1 MPSDTNEKRR
11 TDPWDIWTPGIDRA
25 FDALERISV
34 LIRENE
40 DWDDAYAYKLGAS
53 ARRYA
58 SQCPRG
64 FRLGLEMVL
73 SEHGNLAAIQGW
85 LSEAPDKDISIP
97 NDSLDRE

>member
-1 MPSDTNEKRR
+1 MPSDTNPEHR
-11 TDPWDIWTPGIDRA
+11 TNPWDVWIPGRDRA

-34 LIRENE
+34 LIRAEG

-85 LSEAPDKDISIP
+85 LSEAPDKDIIIP
-97 NDSLDRE
+97 NDFPDRY

>member
-1 MPSDTNEKRR
+1 MPSDTNEKRPMN
-11 TDPWDIWTPGIDRA
+11 PWAVWTPGIDRA

-34 LIRENE
+34 LIREDE
-40 DWDDAYAYKLGAS
+40 EWDDAYAYKLGAS
-53 ARRYA
+53 ARRCA

-85 LSEAPDKDISIP
+85 LSAAPDRDVSIP
-97 NDSLDRE
+97 NDYPDRY